1 MAEPEESI
9 IQLESIESPRIRKL
23 RESIPVTTTA
33 ADTAKKT
40 GLAHRLAEYAYGLSW
55 ERIPPAVLR
64 EAKRRVIDSLGCALG
79 ALAVRSEPA
88 AIAVRVAQTAAVP
101 DGATVLSTRHKTTP
115 DLAAFAAGVL
125 FRYLDFNDTYLS
137 REPAHPSDN
146 IAPIL
151 AVAEAEKRN
160 GRDILTAV
168 TLAYEIQ
175 CRLCDAASIRARGWD
190 HVTYGAFSASL
201 AAGKLMGLSGEQLV
215 HVQGLAAT
223 PNNALRQTRVGELSH
238 WKGCAF
244 ANASRNAVFAALLAR
259 QGMTGPSEIFEGE
272 MGFWKQVSGPF
283 DLAPMGAESG
293 TPAQPDDFMLLQTYV
308 KHFPAEY
315 HSQSA
320 IEAALELRAELQGAL
335 GLADGDATKLAEAI
349 ESITIESFDA
359 AVDII
364 AGFAEHWAPE
374 SRETADHSMPYCVSA
389 ALMDGDITLDSFTR
403 ERIHDPRLRALIQ
416 KVKVNRNA
424 EMTAGY
430 PDGIPNLLVVRTADG
445 REFRREVRYPLG
457 HAKNPMQD
465 ADVER
470 KFRAMAGK
478 VMAPAAIDTLL
489 AALWKLD
496 ECADISQIL
505 TLFAD
510 GLTMS
515 S

>member
-1 MAEPEESI
+1 MTI
-9 IQLESIESPRIRKL
+9 
-23 RESIPVTTTA
+23 TTPN
-33 ADTAKKT
+33 ADAAKKT
-40 GLAHRLAEYAYGLSW
+40 GLAHRLADYAHHLTWDG
-55 ERIPPAVLR
+55 IPPDVLR

-88 AIAVRVAQTAAVP
+88 AIAVRVAQMADMP
-101 DGATVLSTRHKTTP
+101 NGATVLSTHHKTTP
-115 DLAAFAAGVL
+115 DFAAFAAGVL

-137 REPAHPSDN
+137 LEPAHPSDN

-151 AVAEAEKRN
+151 AVAEAEKRG
-160 GRDILTAV
+160 GRDVLTAIA
-168 TLAYEIQ
+168 LAYEIQ

-190 HVTYGAFSASL
+190 HVTYGAFSVSL
-201 AAGKLMGLSGEQLV
+201 AVGKLMGLSREQLV

-272 MGFWKQVSGPF
+272 MGFWKQVSGSF
-283 DLAPMGAESG
+283 DLASMGGENGATTRPE
-293 TPAQPDDFMLLQTYV
+293 DFMLLRTYV

-320 IEAALELRAELQGAL
+320 IEAALELRAELQ
-335 GLADGDATKLAEAI
+335 EASGTEPLDRYI

-424 EMTAGY
+424 EMTVGY
-430 PDGIPNLLVVRTADG
+430 PDGIPNRLVIRTTDG
-445 REFRREVRYPLG
+445 REFCREVRYPLG
-457 HAKNPMQD
+457 HAKNPMKD

-470 KFRAMAGK
+470 KFRAMAEK
-478 VMAPAAIDTLL
+478 VMAPASVDSLL

-496 ECADISQIL
+496 ECGDISQIAA
-505 TLFAD
+505 LFAD
-510 GLTMS
+510 GLTMK
-515 S
+515 